1 MQFNWLLIA
10 GFLLRAADKYLN
22 KDIAFDWYSAE
33 GLPAQAGRK
42 NIKVTI
48 FNGLLTALAYYLSFF
63 VYTAKEFESWQYML
77 VYFMAGWFID
87 SFFSKLLDWASK
99 GYDKILNSTAI

>member
-10 GFLLRAADKYLN
+10 GFLFRAADKYLN
-22 KDIAFDWYSAE
+22 KDIAFDWYSSE
-33 GLPAQAGRK
+33 GRK

-48 FNGLLTALAYYLSFF
+48 FNGLLTTLAYYLSFF
-63 VYTAKEFESWQYML
+63 IYPSTEFNVWQYIL
-77 VYFMAGWFID
+77 AYFMAGWFID

-99 GYDKILNSTAI
+99 GYDKVLNSSAI